1 MPTADPTQ
9 PPPGS
14 FRREVA
20 SFGWA
25 VQGLLVALAS
35 ERHLR
40 FHAAATVVVVAL
52 AALLPLSRWE
62 RVVLALAI
70 GLVWVA
76 ELANTA
82 VERLVDLVSPEH
94 HPVAGAVKDIAAAAV
109 LVAAVASAVVGLL
122 VLAPAVA
129 AWAGS
134 R

>member
-1 MPTADPTQ
+1 MPTADPSR

-25 VQGLLVALAS
+25 LRGLRMALAS

-40 FHAAATVVVVAL
+40 FHAAATVVVLAL
-52 AALLPLSRWE
+52 AAALPLYGWE
-62 RVVLALAI
+62 RAALVLAV

-82 VERLVDLVSPEH
+82 VERLVDLVSPER

-109 LVAAVASAVVGLL
+109 LVAAVASAGVGLL
-122 VLAPAVA
+122 VLIPALVA
-129 AWAGS
+129 WLSS